1 MTKISIKT
9 IPLCLSLMLAP
20 GVALAD
26 APTLFNQAI
35 SSANQIREDA
45 PTKDRLL
52 AYEKTLETM
61 DKIVREYPASNE
73 TRIILSGQTSG
84 KFSPGKIRTG
94 YITELTNFYDTVCE
108 ASPSYMCLAFVSLKN
123 GSDSCNQAKT
133 VADVEAAYDHLANA
147 LKIFSTQSENSI
159 FASVTVSTAR
169 QCVAK
174 NMDAWNRDYF
184 GSKLVDMLLVNKE
197 ESTAKAVI
205 ENMTTPYFK
214 FEGVLALKKAS
225 NSLVDQA
232 YLDRLDRYIDENLG
246 KSGAVK
252 APTDA
257 FLATLRL
264 RSFALSN
271 SEVPIEYGYAY
282 DAVQKYRNY
291 GEERAC
297 NSQYVSYLFN
307 MLLDYQTKLA
317 FLPESRR
324 GINNTQIAIM
334 MDTIA
339 THPGGVLYSCSE
351 GGYYDLVLMARIHGR
366 LLLEKGQEKASTFR
380 KILEEKSL
388 TREELIEY
396 YLTEMNPTAEQLIAS
411 YFLDGKEL
419 DGARRILYISGYDR
433 DTGKPLTNSPATF
446 PVFKRLVDFGEVCR
460 SSEILFR
467 VLAKTDRF
475 DKAIQYM
482 IDSPAIDVLKKHSCG
497 DEDLELL
504 LE

>member
-1 MTKISIKT
+1 MTPS
-9 IPLCLSLMLAP
+9 
-20 GVALAD
+20 VALAD

-35 SSANQIREDA
+35 SSANQIRDDA
-45 PTKDRLL
+45 PTKERLS
-52 AYEKTLETM
+52 AYEKTIATM
-61 DKIVREYPASNE
+61 DRIVREYPASNE
-73 TRIILSGQTSG
+73 TRMILSGQTTG
-84 KFSPGKIRTG
+84 KFSPGKIRTS

-123 GSDSCNQAKT
+123 GANGCNQAKT
-133 VADVEAAYDHLANA
+133 VANVEVAYDHLANA
-147 LKIFSTQSENSI
+147 LKIFSTQSENST

-184 GSKLVDMLLVNKE
+184 GSKLVDMLLVNKD

-214 FEGVLALKKAS
+214 FEGVLALKKAA
-225 NSLVDQA
+225 NSLVDQT
-232 YLDRLDRYIDENLG
+232 YLERLDRYIDENLG
-246 KSGAVK
+246 NAGAVK
-252 APTDA
+252 APSDA

-291 GEERAC
+291 GEERSC

-339 THPGGVLYSCSE
+339 THPAGILYSCSE
-351 GGYYDLVLMARIHGR
+351 GGYYDLVLMAQIHGR
-366 LLLEKGQEKASTFR
+366 LLLEKGLDESIAFR
-380 KILEEKSL
+380 KVLEEKSL

-396 YLTEMNPTAEQLIAS
+396 YLTKINPTSEQLIAS
-411 YFLDGKEL
+411 YFLDGENL
-419 DGARRILYISGYDR
+419 DRAKRILYISGYDR
-433 DTGKPLTNSPATF
+433 DTGKPLLNSPATF
-446 PVFKRLVDFGEVCR
+446 PVFRRLVDFGEVCK

-475 DKAIQYM
+475 EKAIQYM
-482 IDSPAIDVLKKHSCG
+482 IDSPAIDASKRHVCG